1 MVRHLKAIAHA
12 VDGLDIRAGIGKFF
26 PKLLHKGIHGADI
39 SLIVE
44 APDRVE
50 NDLPGQHEI
59 PVLNE
64 IEEKSKFLRGEI

>member
-26 PKLLHKGIHGADI
+26 PKLFHKGIHGADI

-50 NDLPGQHEI
+50 NDLPG
-59 PVLNE
+59 
-64 IEEKSKFLRGEI
+64 